1 MNSVSMNQKQDKI
14 IIKIAEEALQ
24 SDITKDLNVK
34 LKSLKRMYQ
43 EEKIPIQILGKV
55 LKNEEM
61 EEIQAII
68 QEILDVQIDF
78 DSPKELGLHGIKK
91 TFEKVIEISETKYIK
106 GSLRSGQK
114 EEFEGS
120 IVIIG
125 DVNGGAEVIAS
136 ENIIIVGTLR
146 GVAHSGAKGNKK
158 AIIAAGL
165 IESPQIRIADMI
177 QEIEKSTNKYK
188 YAYINENKIILE

>member
-1 MNSVSMNQKQDKI
+1 MNSVSINQKQDKI
-14 IIKIAEEALQ
+14 IIKIVEEALQ
-24 SDITKDLNVK
+24 SEIIKELDVK
-34 LKSLKRMYQ
+34 LKSLKKMYQ

-68 QEILDVQIDF
+68 EKILDVQIDF

-91 TFEKVIEISETKYIK
+91 TFEKAIETSETKYIK

-158 AIIAAGL
+158 AIIAAGI

-188 YAYINENKIILE
+188 YAYINENKIVLE